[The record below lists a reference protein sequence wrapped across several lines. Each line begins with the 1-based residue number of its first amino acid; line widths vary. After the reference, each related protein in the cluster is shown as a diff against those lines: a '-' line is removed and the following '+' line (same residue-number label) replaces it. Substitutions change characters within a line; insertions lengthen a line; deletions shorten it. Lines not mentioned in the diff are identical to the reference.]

1 MKVEGHHRIETRHHG
16 IVVHVLRMLSKAK
29 GLTQDATKC
38 EVISGLEGA
47 FMMCVTI
54 ILPSVR
60 WNSNGMPVEIDFL
73 LVNWTKTDLV
83 LTDLGYISRLSG

>member
-1 MKVEGHHRIETRHHG
+1 MKVEGHHRIVTRHHG
-16 IVVHVLRMLSKAK
+16 IVVHVLSMLSKAK

-47 FMMCVTI
+47 FMMCATI
-54 ILPSVR
+54 LLPSVR
-60 WNSNGMPVEIDFL
+60 WNSNGMPVDIPFL

-83 LTDLGYISRLSG
+83 LTDLSYISRLSG